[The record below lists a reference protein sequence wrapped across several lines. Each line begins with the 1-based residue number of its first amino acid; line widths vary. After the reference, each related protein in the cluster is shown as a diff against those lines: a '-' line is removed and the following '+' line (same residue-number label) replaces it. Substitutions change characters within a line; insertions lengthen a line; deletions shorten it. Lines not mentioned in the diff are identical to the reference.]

1 MDSQWI
7 IGALAFMTI
16 GFVAIIAIVH
26 FGSHL
31 RDKKNR
37 DSAMNALVED
47 GSSAH
52 TAVRGGRTP
61 EHMKG
66 G

>member
-1 MDSQWI
+1 MGSGYLLGI
-7 IGALAFMTI
+7 LAFMTI
-16 GFVAIIAIVH
+16 GGVIVLSIVH
-26 FGSHL
+26 FGTMM

-37 DSAMNALVED
+37 DHATNVLLED

-61 EHMKG
+61 EHMQG
-66 G
+66 

>member
-1 MDSQWI
+1 
-7 IGALAFMTI
+7 MTI
-16 GFVAIIAIVH
+16 GGVIVLSIVH
-26 FGSHL
+26 FGTMM

-37 DSAMNALVED
+37 DHATNVLLED

-61 EHMKG
+61 EHMQG
-66 G
+66 

>member
-1 MDSQWI
+1 MGSGYLLGI
-7 IGALAFMTI
+7 LAFMTI
-16 GFVAIIAIVH
+16 GGVMVLAIVH
-26 FGSHL
+26 FGSMM

-37 DSAMNALVED
+37 DHAMNSIVED

-66 G
+66 

>member
-1 MDSQWI
+1 MGSGYLLGI
-7 IGALAFMTI
+7 LAFMTI
-16 GFVAIIAIVH
+16 GGVVVLAIVH
-26 FGSHL
+26 FGSMM

-37 DSAMNALVED
+37 DHAMNAIVED

-52 TAVRGGRTP
+52 TAVRGGSKP

-66 G
+66 